1 MRLNFLEYCIVD
13 VHYLIYD
20 IFDQVYAFWEI
31 AGLVY
36 MLAYYLEESL
46 IRKEQFNFKPRSFCV
61 FLDTITVKK
70 KAPNSKRKLLIQI
83 LLKFCNK
90 GGGVGPSKNW
100 VRVPKIWLERQ
111 DNSEKGGDWL
121 RNGGTLFLLL
131 YIYCVCGGKKFVLLH
146 FDSSVFLVKH
156 TRFSSKTL

>member
-1 MRLNFLEYCIVD
+1 MYKYFLILNFLEYCIVD

-46 IRKEQFNFKPRSFCV
+46 IRKEQFNFKPRSFSV

-70 KAPNSKRKLLIQI
+70 KAPNSKRKLLFQI
-83 LLKFCNK
+83 L
-90 GGGVGPSKNW
+90 
-100 VRVPKIWLERQ
+100 
-111 DNSEKGGDWL
+111 
-121 RNGGTLFLLL
+121 
-131 YIYCVCGGKKFVLLH
+131 
-146 FDSSVFLVKH
+146 
-156 TRFSSKTL
+156 